1 MGASVWTLSVE
12 LGWVMQI
19 HEVFA
24 EGAEVDD
31 VWIKDHFHAFS
42 VPGGPSAHGFVFR
55 SIHRALLVP
64 ADDVQNARQQGE
76 PVLHAPEASSGEVAD
91 LSVGFGSL
99 GEIIAF
105 FVELKGFAVEAIPPP
120 RGWGTVGE
128 DVSKVRVAAL
138 AANFSTHH
146 AVGTVFDFSDVPWRE
161 PAVERRPPGA
171 AGEFAGG
178 LKQRQSAN
186 HAAVDAVLFVVEEGA
201 AERSFG
207 A

>member
-1 MGASVWTLSVE
+1 M
-12 LGWVMQI
+12 
-19 HEVFA
+19 
-24 EGAEVDD
+24 
-31 VWIKDHFHAFS
+31 
-42 VPGGPSAHGFVFR
+42 
-55 SIHRALLVP
+55 
-64 ADDVQNARQQGE
+64 
-76 PVLHAPEASSGEVAD
+76 LHAPEASSGEVAD
-91 LSVGFGSL
+91 LSVRFGSL

-105 FVELKGFAVEAIPPP
+105 FVEFKGFAVEAIPPP
-120 RGWGTVGE
+120 RGWGTIGE
-128 DVSKVRVAAL
+128 DVSQVRVAAL

-207 A
+207 ARSLRDSDLLFGQVFTCLLYTSPSPRDISGSRMPSSA

>member
-1 MGASVWTLSVE
+1 
-12 LGWVMQI
+12 MQI

-24 EGAEVDD
+24 EGAEVDH
-31 VWIKDHFHAFS
+31 VWIEDHFHTFS
-42 VPGGPSAHGFVFR
+42 VPGGPSAYGFVFG
-55 SIHRALLVP
+55 SINRALLVP
-64 ADDVQNARQQGE
+64 AGHVKNARQQRE
-76 PVLHAPEASSGEVAD
+76 TVLYAPEASPGEVAD
-91 LSVGFGSL
+91 LSVGSSSL
-99 GEIIAF
+99 WEIIAF

-120 RGWGTVGE
+120 RGWGTVRE
-128 DVSKVRVAAL
+128 DVSQVRVAAL

-178 LKQRQSAN
+178 LEQRQSAN